1 MNTTAQNAPRSRADV
16 DIADVDR
23 VLGGDVGAFEGIV
36 RRWQGPLV
44 NMAWRYCRDRGRAE
58 ELAQEA
64 FVRAWRGLASWRR
77 ESSFST
83 WLFALAAN
91 VFRNEL
97 KRFPTVS
104 LPIEGIAE
112 PSQPA
117 DQLSGVEERS
127 QYEVV
132 RRAVLALPSRYRG
145 AGGAVL
151 FSRQGR
157 GCGGADHGTA
167 GGYRQG
173 EAVASAGVAATTI
186 SAARKRESAQVRDE
200 QGRGGGSMTDER
212 IDEILGAEGELVPSS
227 GFLASVME
235 RVREE
240 AAAPPPIPFPWKR
253 ALPGFVVAAGVFG
266 WASVEFAKRM
276 GPLVATSNLT
286 VRSFHLPA
294 TAALPLEQAGWVVAA
309 LAVSMV
315 SWMLARRV
323 AR

>member
-1 MNTTAQNAPRSRADV
+1 
-16 DIADVDR
+16 
-23 VLGGDVGAFEGIV
+23 
-36 RRWQGPLV
+36 
-44 NMAWRYCRDRGRAE
+44 
-58 ELAQEA
+58 
-64 FVRAWRGLASWRR
+64 
-77 ESSFST
+77 
-83 WLFALAAN
+83 
-91 VFRNEL
+91 
-97 KRFPTVS
+97 
-104 LPIEGIAE
+104 
-112 PSQPA
+112 
-117 DQLSGVEERS
+117 
-127 QYEVV
+127 
-132 RRAVLALPSRYRG
+132 
-145 AGGAVL
+145 
-151 FSRQGR
+151 
-157 GCGGADHGTA
+157 
-167 GGYRQG
+167 
-173 EAVASAGVAATTI
+173 
-186 SAARKRESAQVRDE
+186 
-200 QGRGGGSMTDER
+200 MTDER

-276 GPLVATSNLT
+276 GPLVATSNLS